1 MQLEFRQLER
11 LGLLLLERRLGYRSR
26 ELLPGFPLLELPGFP
41 LLELPGFRLL
51 ELPEFRLL
59 GQLGFLRQVL
69 GW

>member
-41 LLELPGFRLL
+41 LLELPEFLRLV
-51 ELPEFRLL
+51 
-59 GQLGFLRQVL
+59 QLGFLRQVL
-69 GW
+69 G